1 LECGKA
7 FGINGPDASSL
18 MRAIILRLAKMQMPL
33 TERRE
38 TAELLEVAP
47 AGPAQQGRGANR
59 FSFRHNE
66 AGPGLLFGAI

>member
-1 LECGKA
+1 MLEGLWHQWPRR
-7 FGINGPDASSL
+7 IESHAS
-18 MRAIILRLAKMQMPL
+18 RHLRLAKMQMPL

-47 AGPAQQGRGANR
+47 AGSAQQGRGARR